1 MRKILSFL
9 ELPWDDSVMH
19 HEQQINK
26 KGGISLSK
34 VERSSDQVIKPVNL
48 DALSK
53 WVGSIPDDVVADMG
67 EIAPMLAHFGYD
79 PHGNPPNYGKPDKFV
94 VDNTNDIKA
103 HDQDW
108 EEIAER
114 VKSLS
119 KKDTAPRGRKDEI
132 KDFDQ

>member
-1 MRKILSFL
+1 
-9 ELPWDDSVMH
+9 
-19 HEQQINK
+19 
-26 KGGISLSK
+26 